1 MQDKAKRRLQ
11 NTDSDLVWT
20 FAWPEPSKT
29 ALHFPKS
36 IAKTK
41 FNDAF
46 IDSAHLSSFFFS
58 QSHTNFIQHFR
69 KWPISKSKY
78 RLGMVLRL
86 ARVAL
91 RFSKLITKISMRD
104 AFICTMYLLFSFFTI
119 YSDSLSAFENV
130 DKHDHARAGLVSNV
144 YLSKIAV
151 LALACYCMASN
162 H

>member
-1 MQDKAKRRLQ
+1 
-11 NTDSDLVWT
+11 
-20 FAWPEPSKT
+20 
-29 ALHFPKS
+29 
-36 IAKTK
+36 
-41 FNDAF
+41 
-46 IDSAHLSSFFFS
+46 
-58 QSHTNFIQHFR
+58 
-69 KWPISKSKY
+69 
-78 RLGMVLRL
+78 
-86 ARVAL
+86 
-91 RFSKLITKISMRD
+91 MRD